1 MFVREEQMHDVV
13 RQQLEELLEGPESR
27 ASLEQARRHLEAC
40 EPCRREVEQMR
51 WQAGLLHGLRMP
63 VESAPQPGFYARVMA
78 RVEAQRSQSV
88 LAAFLD
94 PGFARRLVFASLA
107 AAIGFGTYL
116 IYAERKP
123 AYETI
128 GPVRLIAAEA
138 SPTGHLGADPRRD
151 REVML
156 LAVASY
162 QE

>member
-1 MFVREEQMHDVV
+1 MHDVV
-13 RQQLEELLEGPESR
+13 RRQLEEILEGPESR
-27 ASLEQARRHLEAC
+27 ASIDEARRHLEAC
-40 EPCRREVEQMR
+40 EPCRREVEQMQ
-51 WQAGLLHGLRMP
+51 WQARLLHGLRTP

-78 RVEAQRSQSV
+78 RVEAQRDQSV

-107 AAIGFGTYL
+107 AAVGFGAYL

-123 AYETI
+123 AFETI

-138 SPTGHLGADPRRD
+138 PSSGQLGADPRRD